1 MLRCTLL
8 SWVLADAVTP
18 RLPCLASY
26 TESCHPGFSGGVLW
40 ELGMHGQYIA
50 ETHSRLTSTI
60 TTRTEGRA
68 RTRSQI
74 KLARLIMATGDP
86 SKPPPSAP
94 RPWTGQLPSA
104 AIDGELLLSQAPG
117 RSSSSWRR

>member
-26 TESCHPGFSGGVLW
+26 TESRHLGFSGGVLW

-50 ETHSRLTSTI
+50 ETHNRLTSTI

-86 SKPPPSAP
+86 LEA
-94 RPWTGQLPSA
+94 TALGT
-104 AIDGELLLSQAPG
+104 QALDWATSL
-117 RSSSSWRR
+117 RSNRRRTPAQSGSGALVE